1 MFPLGSVLLPGA
13 VLPLH
18 VFEPRYRA
26 LVRACLEADEPEFGV
41 VLIARGSEVG
51 GGDQRLGVG
60 TVARMV
66 QVAELDDGRY
76 AVVCVG
82 TRRIRVNA
90 WLPDDPFPL
99 ADVDDWPDGADAIGD
114 GSGDDLATT
123 IARVHARV
131 RRLAALAAELGDAV
145 ADVTTD
151 IADDP
156 LLASY
161 HLCALAPIGS
171 ADTYGLLTADGA
183 ADRVSR
189 LDAMLDDVDAVLRFR
204 LADGA
209 SDGAGEG
216 TGDVTGDGDGDVGG
230 TP

>member
-1 MFPLGSVLLPGA
+1 M
-13 VLPLH
+13 
-18 VFEPRYRA
+18 
-26 LVRACLEADEPEFGV
+26 RACLEADEPEFGV

-99 ADVDDWPDGADAIGD
+99 ADVDDWPDRADGAD
-114 GSGDDLATT
+114 GSEAVGGGHGDDLAAT
-123 IARVHARV
+123 IARVHGRV
-131 RRLAALAAELGDAV
+131 RRLAALAAELGDSV

-151 IADDP
+151 IAADP

-161 HLCALAPIGS
+161 HLCALAPIGA
-171 ADTYGLLTADGA
+171 ADTYTLLGAEGA

-204 LADGA
+204 LADG
-209 SDGAGEG
+209 
-216 TGDVTGDGDGDVGG
+216 TGDDDVD